1 MNSGERVILDHVIIH
16 KYTFTAVY
24 THKHLFSA
32 RVTMTFAI
40 KGFKV
45 MVCRNAGDL
54 ISPVVYSF
62 GVLLG

>member
-1 MNSGERVILDHVIIH
+1 MNSGERVIMDHVMIH

-32 RVTMTFAI
+32 RVTFVR

-45 MVCRNAGDL
+45 MVWRNAGDI

>member
-1 MNSGERVILDHVIIH
+1 MNSGERVIMDHVMIH

-24 THKHLFSA
+24 KHLFSA